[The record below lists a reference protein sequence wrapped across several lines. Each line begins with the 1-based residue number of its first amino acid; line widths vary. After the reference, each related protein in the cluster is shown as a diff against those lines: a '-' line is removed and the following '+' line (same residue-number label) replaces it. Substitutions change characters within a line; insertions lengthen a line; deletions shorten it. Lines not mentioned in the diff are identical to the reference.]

1 MPEKWRALTLVSGWC
16 GLRIAESA
24 GLRRADV
31 NPKSGLLRIV
41 QTNQYVGVLALLV
54 VGPPK
59 SDQGVRTVHMPRH
72 VTDALS
78 DYIATREPMKPK
90 DLLWTRRDGQ
100 PISRH
105 TVLAA
110 SKPAAKAAGHEGIIW
125 HDLRHTA
132 NTLAADA
139 GASQATLQA
148 RMGHADPK
156 VSAIYLHTSRS
167 HDQELAEAL
176 SRMAT
181 AADSQG

>member
-1 MPEKWRALTLVSGWC
+1 LVSGWC

-31 NPKSGLLRIV
+31 DLRAGLLRIV
-41 QTNQYVGVLALLV
+41 QTNQYVGTPARLV

-59 SDQGVRTVHMPRH
+59 SDQGVRTVHMPKH
-72 VTDALS
+72 VTAALS
-78 DYIATREPMKPK
+78 DYVANRDPMKPQ
-90 DLLWTRRDGQ
+90 DLLWTRSDGQ

-110 SKPAAKAAGHEGIIW
+110 FKTAARAAGHEGMVW

-167 HDQELAEAL
+167 HDHELAEAL
-176 SRMAT
+176 SRMAM
-181 AADSQG
+181 AADNQG